1 MTTNSDIQNI
11 EPEILKNIFRMMVRI
26 QECDQRI
33 QRWLSAGKL
42 QFQYYPCGGQEAI
55 PAAFTSLLN
64 DDDYMITTYR
74 CIHDVLAKG
83 SSVKDVFSEIAGK
96 KDGLCQGKGGPM
108 HLSDPANGLMV
119 TSGIVGGGVPI
130 ANGLGL
136 ASILNNTGKTTIV
149 SFGDGAAN
157 IGAVHEAM
165 NLASLWNLP
174 VIFLCQNNQ
183 YAEYTAFS
191 ESTKIKN
198 LSERG
203 NAYEMPSIQVD
214 GSDPVALYFAAEEA
228 INRARQNKGPTF
240 VEALCDR
247 LQGHAFGSDESH
259 MDQNQLSKGLL
270 NTPISNFKARLLSD
284 NILTVEVIEKIEAD
298 AVTEVDDAET
308 YTESCLPP
316 AEADLYTGVFSNPND
331 IPDLNGLDSD
341 SNNLES
347 FNYENAENITYCQ
360 AITNTLDYALETDK
374 SVIILGED
382 IADPAGGVVKATYG
396 LSTKHGLERVRPT
409 PISEQAIIGAA
420 IGASMAGLR
429 PVAEIMVN
437 DFLGVCMDQ
446 VTNHAAKLRY
456 MSGGKTNVPITIRT
470 MIAGNVGSFGAQHS
484 QSLETWLTHSPGIK
498 VVAPGTPKDLKGLLM
513 SCIYDDDPCVV
524 MESMGLYFGSG
535 EVPTEDYRIPL
546 GRAEIKKTGSDLSII
561 TYGAALL
568 SALEVANELENDGIN
583 VEVLDLRSL
592 VPLDKNAILNSVG
605 KTKRALVLHG
615 AVRFCGFGAE
625 IASLIHENLFS
636 DLKKPVARIGSA
648 YTPLPFA
655 KELENYHFPNNENIK
670 TVIKQLVQ

>member
-1 MTTNSDIQNI
+1 MTNKFNIQNI
-11 EPEILKNIFRMMVRI
+11 EPNILKDIYTMMFRI

-33 QRWLSAGKL
+33 QRWLTAGKL

-55 PAAFTSLLN
+55 PSAFTALLN

-96 KDGLCQGKGGPM
+96 KEGLCQGKGGPM
-108 HLSDPANGLMV
+108 HLSDPEKGLMV

-130 ANGLGL
+130 ANGFGL
-136 ASILNNTGKTTIV
+136 SSILNKTGKITLV

-165 NLASLWNLP
+165 NLAALWQLP

-183 YAEYTAFS
+183 YAEYTAYS
-191 ESTKIKN
+191 DSTKSKN
-198 LSERG
+198 LTKRADS
-203 NAYEMPSIQVD
+203 YEMHSINVD
-214 GSDPVALYFAAEEA
+214 GRNPVSLYYAAKEA
-228 INRARQNKGPTF
+228 IDRARDNKGPTF
-240 VEALCDR
+240 VEAVCDR
-247 LQGHAFGSDESH
+247 LQGHAFGSEEEH
-259 MDQNQLSKGLL
+259 MDQEKLSYAKNNSPIKKFREQL
-270 NTPISNFKARLLSD
+270 ISE
-284 NILTVEVIEKIEAD
+284 NILSIDEIEQIEAD
-298 AVTEVDDAET
+298 ATNEVDNAEE
-308 YTESCLPP
+308 YTEKCLPP
-316 AEADLYTGVFSNPND
+316 TESDLYDDVFSDNRD
-331 IPDLNGLDSD
+331 IPDLDS
-341 SNNLES
+341 SVHSLEPRII
-347 FNYENAENITYCQ
+347 NEENSENITYCQ
-360 AITNTLDYALETDK
+360 SITNTLDYALGTDE
-374 SVIILGED
+374 SIVIMGED

-396 LSTKHGLERVRPT
+396 LSTKYGLERVRPT
-409 PISEQAIIGAA
+409 PISEQAIVGAA

-484 QSLETWLTHSPGIK
+484 QSLESWLTHSPGIK
-498 VVAPGTPKDLKGLLM
+498 VVAPGTPSDLKGLLL

-535 EVPTEDYRIPL
+535 QVPIGDYRIPL
-546 GRAEIKKTGSDLSII
+546 GLADIKREGSDITII
-561 TYGAALL
+561 TYGASLL
-568 SALEVANELENDGIN
+568 NALEVASELENDGIS

-592 VPLDKNAILNSVG
+592 VPLDKNSILNSVR
-605 KTKRALVLHG
+605 KTKRAVVLHG
-615 AVRFCGFGAE
+615 AVKFCGFGAE
-625 IASLIHENLFS
+625 ISSFIHENLFT

-648 YTPLPFA
+648 YTPIPFS
-655 KELENYHFPNNENIK
+655 KDLENYHFPNNENIK
-670 TVIKQLVQ
+670 ATIKNLM